1 MGRLIR
7 LDRTGHTT
15 LAEWRAGDQ
24 ADGERAATLFAGELE
39 RGMIA
44 SVDTG
49 EGTAEVVRE
58 LPLDADLVVL
68 RRPIAGG

>member
-15 LAEWRAGDQ
+15 LAEWNVGDRVG
-24 ADGERAATLFAGELE
+24 GERATELFAGELE

-44 SVDTG
+44 SVDAG
-49 EGTAEVVRE
+49 DGTAEVIRE
-58 LPLDADLVVL
+58 LPLDAELVVL
-68 RRPIAGG
+68 RRPIVGG

>member
-7 LDRTGHTT
+7 LDRSGHTT
-15 LAEWRAGDQ
+15 LAEWTAEAGGAQ
-24 ADGERAATLFAGELE
+24 AAVEAFRRELD

-44 SVDTG
+44 SVSHAD
-49 EGTAEVVRE
+49 GTAEVVRE
-58 LPLDADLVVL
+58 LPLEAELVVM

>member
-15 LAEWRAGDQ
+15 VAEWV
-24 ADGERAATLFAGELE
+24 GEDDPAAQRAAAAFADELE

-44 SVDTG
+44 SVDRGRG
-49 EGTAEVVRE
+49 EAEVVRE